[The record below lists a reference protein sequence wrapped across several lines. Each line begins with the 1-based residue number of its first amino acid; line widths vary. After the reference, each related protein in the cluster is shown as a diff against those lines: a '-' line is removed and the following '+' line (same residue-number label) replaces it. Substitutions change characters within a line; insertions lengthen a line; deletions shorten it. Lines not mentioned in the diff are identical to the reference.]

1 MNLTCQNP
9 IILIMPNIFKYMDLT
24 PLISMKKKIF
34 AIIPAYNEEKY
45 IGRIVGKTKKYV
57 DKVVVV
63 DDGSKDRTASLAR
76 RNKAIV
82 LTHLVNLGKGA
93 ALKTGCD
100 YAAENSACFIIAID
114 ADAQHNPEDI
124 PRFLESLKGHDIV
137 LGCRKL
143 NRKMPFVLKF
153 GNWFINKT
161 IRFLYGV
168 KIRDSQCGYR
178 AFTTKAYKKLRWKD
192 SDYSMESEMIAKMG
206 KYKLSYAEIPISTI
220 YSDRYKGTTVL
231 DGIKIVFSLLI
242 WKLNHL

>member
-1 MNLTCQNP
+1 MMN
-9 IILIMPNIFKYMDLT
+9 
-24 PLISMKKKIF
+24 KKIF
-34 AIIPAYNEEKY
+34 AVIPAHNEEKHIY
-45 IGRIVGKTKKYV
+45 SIVKKTEKYV

-63 DDGSKDRTASLAR
+63 DDGSRDKTGEMAR
-76 RNKAIV
+76 KGKAIV
-82 LTHLVNLGKGA
+82 LRHLVNLGKGA
-93 ALKTGCD
+93 TLKTGCD
-100 YAAENSACFIIAID
+100 YAAKNNANFIIAID

-137 LGCRKL
+137 LGYRKL

-161 IRFLYGV
+161 IRFLYGI

-178 AFTTKAYKKLRWKD
+178 AFTAKAYKKIRWKA
-192 SDYSMESEMIAKMG
+192 SDYSMESEMIAKIG
-206 KYKLSYAEIPISTI
+206 KYKLSYAEIPIATI

-231 DGIKIVFSLLI
+231 DGIKIVFNLLL